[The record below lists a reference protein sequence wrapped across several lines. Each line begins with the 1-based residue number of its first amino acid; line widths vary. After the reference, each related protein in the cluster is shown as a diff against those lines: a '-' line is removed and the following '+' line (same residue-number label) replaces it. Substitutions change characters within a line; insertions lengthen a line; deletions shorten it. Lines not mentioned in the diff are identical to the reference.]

1 MMQSAANHS
10 PRSSSLLNRELTGN
24 FGVFG
29 PKMSPGEV
37 EKSRFYKG
45 FSANSLLNGTG
56 NFKPRTGNFFGG
68 TGNFRGGAGTLSKP
82 HFCSR
87 AKFESAKEVGPLGE
101 WTGTRRVNSTAD
113 DCPPSP
119 LRWRTR
125 MRASSAHALRVTIGQ
140 QSLRTPATKQPDQTL
155 LLKEHVSALGVA
167 EAVLS
172 VMGNRSGPALSKPSS
187 AWA

>member
-1 MMQSAANHS
+1 MPTASASVTRAHYRYRFAVTRWRMMQSAANHS

-68 TGNFRGGAGTLSKP
+68 TGNLKGGAGTLSKP

-101 WTGTRRVNSTAD
+101 WTGRRRVNSTAERL
-113 DCPPSP
+113 PSKSVA
-119 LRWRTR
+119 LANKNARIISS
-125 MRASSAHALRVTIGQ
+125 RAASNYR
-140 QSLRTPATKQPDQTL
+140 PAVPADP
-155 LLKEHVSALGVA
+155 
-167 EAVLS
+167 
-172 VMGNRSGPALSKPSS
+172 GNQA
-187 AWA
+187 A

>member
-1 MMQSAANHS
+1 MSENGRTGWWMMQSAANHS

-68 TGNFRGGAGTLSKP
+68 TGNFRGGAELYR
-82 HFCSR
+82 SR
-87 AKFESAKEVGPLGE
+87 IFAVERSSS
-101 WTGTRRVNSTAD
+101 RR
-113 DCPPSP
+113 
-119 LRWRTR
+119 
-125 MRASSAHALRVTIGQ
+125 
-140 QSLRTPATKQPDQTL
+140 K
-155 LLKEHVSALGVA
+155 KSAL
-167 EAVLS
+167 
-172 VMGNRSGPALSKPSS
+172 S
-187 AWA
+187 AN